1 MRKLCLPLRFIGTP
15 FFLFLVVSFFTRIL
29 LLSKS
34 FHSIQCNGSLL
45 GSFAWGALFDIAAA
59 SFACLPWILL
69 FVITPQRLWKS
80 RYGSILYA
88 LLLSLY
94 LFTLIFISTSEW
106 FFWDEF
112 EVRFNFI
119 AVDYLVFTTEV
130 IENIMQSYPMVWIFC
145 GMTLIAAAVVNFLRR
160 RKVLAWSLTGENHL
174 GAKLATAAFTIG
186 TAFLAFATLQQSHI
200 TNFSNQYHTEL
211 AKNGCWSFF
220 AAYQKMEIEYEQWY
234 ATIPNNEARINVQ
247 RQLATSD
254 TTFIESGNDKGREIK
269 GKPSEQRWNVI
280 VICMESM
287 SADFMKYAG
296 NQKGLTPELDQ
307 LAKESLFFSNLRAT
321 GTRTVRG
328 MEALTLNL
336 PPTPGQAIFYRPSGV
351 DLQTTFQPFLERNY
365 DCAFIYGGHG
375 QFDYMNRYFSTSG
388 CRLMDLGEW
397 KKEDVTM
404 KTAWGACDEDLFHKT
419 IAEADVAFAEQRPFH
434 YFCMTTS
441 NHRPYD
447 FPDGRIDLK
456 SHTGRNAAVKYSDWA
471 IGDLISRAKSKPWF
485 ANTLFVIC
493 SDHCASSSGK
503 VELNVVKYHIPA
515 MIYAPSLVK
524 PQVIDQLASQIDVMP
539 TVYGLL
545 GWEYQS
551 MGFGLDLLNPENAR
565 KPGRAFVSNYQKI
578 ALMTDDKLMIL
589 KPNRQHSLYRF
600 NQDNGDL
607 TAITDGSADA
617 ALTDTISYY
626 QYASWLFTQGKLK
639 RDHVIKK

>member
-1 MRKLCLPLRFIGTP
+1 
-15 FFLFLVVSFFTRIL
+15 
-29 LLSKS
+29 
-34 FHSIQCNGSLL
+34 
-45 GSFAWGALFDIAAA
+45 
-59 SFACLPWILL
+59 
-69 FVITPQRLWKS
+69 
-80 RYGSILYA
+80 
-88 LLLSLY
+88 
-94 LFTLIFISTSEW
+94 
-106 FFWDEF
+106 
-112 EVRFNFI
+112 
-119 AVDYLVFTTEV
+119 
-130 IENIMQSYPMVWIFC
+130 
-145 GMTLIAAAVVNFLRR
+145 
-160 RKVLAWSLTGENHL
+160 
-174 GAKLATAAFTIG
+174 
-186 TAFLAFATLQQSHI
+186 
-200 TNFSNQYHTEL
+200 
-211 AKNGCWSFF
+211 
-220 AAYQKMEIEYEQWY
+220 
-234 ATIPNNEARINVQ
+234 
-247 RQLATSD
+247 
-254 TTFIESGNDKGREIK
+254 
-269 GKPSEQRWNVI
+269 
-280 VICMESM
+280 
-287 SADFMKYAG
+287 
-296 NQKGLTPELDQ
+296 
-307 LAKESLFFSNLRAT
+307 
-321 GTRTVRG
+321 
-328 MEALTLNL
+328 
-336 PPTPGQAIFYRPSGV
+336 
-351 DLQTTFQPFLERNY
+351 
-365 DCAFIYGGHG
+365 
-375 QFDYMNRYFSTSG
+375 
-388 CRLMDLGEW
+388 MDLGEW
-397 KKEDVTM
+397 KNEDVTM

-539 TVYGLL
+539 TVFGLL